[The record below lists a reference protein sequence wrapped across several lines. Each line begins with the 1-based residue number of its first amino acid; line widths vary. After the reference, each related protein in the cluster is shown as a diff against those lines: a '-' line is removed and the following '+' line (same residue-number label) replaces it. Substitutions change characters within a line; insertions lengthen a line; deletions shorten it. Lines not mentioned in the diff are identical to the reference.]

1 MLQIVR
7 YGNRKL
13 YNKNESKYLTLT
25 ALRDKIKAG
34 GEIKVTDHKTGADIT
49 PKVLASV
56 ITTLNLDTQK
66 LSKIIKGELQ

>member
-13 YNKNESKYLTLT
+13 YNKNESKYLTLG

-34 GEIKVTDHKTGADIT
+34 GEVKVTDYKTGADIT

-56 ITTLNLDTQK
+56 ITIMDLDTQK
-66 LSKIIKGELQ
+66 LSNIIKGDI